1 MKNMRLRHIL
11 ILIALIAATPPT
23 RALAGPSDL
32 DAAQKLTRDV
42 CEAMAHKDF
51 KPLLELIR
59 KGDIRSELVGR
70 MPEGYP
76 ADPKEREK
84 IAEDFMKTIEAGVPQ
99 IWAYAP
105 DAERFLAPPREEKG
119 VLVAPVRFDSR
130 NKQKVQVTVFQV
142 FRYRTSPDGLRLI
155 NIETPLAGPDLVSS
169 AASLMPAHWPES
181 LEDKE
186 KKQRQQT
193 VIVEMMRG
201 SHFEAEQAARK
212 ALKESPEDIVFRLAL
227 GRALDSMKK
236 YDDSK
241 ELYRDMLARGQAVL
255 FVHNQL
261 AALAIEEEHYDEA
274 LAHFQ
279 AVVDG
284 LPEDDW
290 LLARLANAQML
301 AGKTAEAKA
310 TLERALKINPL
321 SRHALEQRA
330 RLRIR
335 EGDLDGAA
343 ADLRTVKQH
352 YGQNVVALL
361 KDPDFSKVVLMD
373 KYADIIDRV
382 VPPKAP

>member
-1 MKNMRLRHIL
+1 ML
-11 ILIALIAATPPT
+11 LIALIAAPPM
-23 RALAGPSDL
+23 RALGAPADL
-32 DAAQKLTRDV
+32 AAAQKLTRDV
-42 CEAMAHKDF
+42 CEAMAHRDF

-59 KGDIRSELVGR
+59 KGDIQSELIAR

-76 ADPKEREK
+76 ADPKQREE
-84 IAEDFMKTIEAGVPQ
+84 IAGGFMKTIEAGVPQ
-99 IWAYAP
+99 IWSYAP
-105 DAERFLAPPREEKG
+105 AAERFLAPPREEKS
-119 VLVAPVRFDSR
+119 VLAVPVRFDSG
-130 NKQKVQVTVFQV
+130 NKQRAQVTVFQV
-142 FRYRTSPDGLRLI
+142 FRYRASPDGLRLV

-181 LEDKE
+181 PADTE

-193 VIVEMMRG
+193 VIVQMMRG

-261 AALAIEEEHYDEA
+261 AAQAMAEEHYSEA
-274 LAHFQ
+274 VTHLQ

-290 LLARLANAQML
+290 LLVQLANAQML
-301 AGKTAEAKA
+301 AGKNAEAKA

-343 ADLRTVKQH
+343 ADLRTVKEH
-352 YGQNVVALL
+352 YGQNVVTLL

-373 KYADIIDRV
+373 KYADIIDRA
-382 VPPKAP
+382 VPPKSP

>member
-1 MKNMRLRHIL
+1 MRLRYAL
-11 ILIALIAATPPT
+11 LLIALIAVPPM
-23 RALAGPSDL
+23 RALGAPADL
-32 DAAQKLTRDV
+32 VAAQKLTGNV

-51 KPLLELIR
+51 QPLLELIR
-59 KGDIRSELVGR
+59 KGDIQSELIAR

-76 ADPKEREK
+76 SDPKRREE
-84 IAEDFMKTIEAGVPQ
+84 IAGGFMKTIEAGVPQ
-99 IWAYAP
+99 IWSYAP
-105 DAERFLAPPREEKG
+105 AAERFLAPPREEKG
-119 VLVAPVRFDSR
+119 VLVVPVRFDSG
-130 NKQKVQVTVFQV
+130 NKQRAHVTVFQV
-142 FRYRTSPDGLRLI
+142 FRYRASPEGLRLV

-169 AASLMPAHWPES
+169 AASLMSAHWPES
-181 LEDKE
+181 LEDRE
-186 KKQRQQT
+186 KKERQQA
-193 VIVEMMRG
+193 VIVQMMRG

-212 ALKESPEDIVFRLAL
+212 AMKESPEDIVFRLAM

-261 AALAIEEEHYDEA
+261 AAQAMAEEHYGEA
-274 LAHFQ
+274 VTHLQ

-290 LLARLANAQML
+290 LLTQLANAQML

-330 RLRIR
+330 RIRIR

-343 ADLRTVKQH
+343 ADLRTVKEH
-352 YGQNVVALL
+352 YGQNVVTLL
-361 KDPDFSKVVLMD
+361 KDPDFSKLVLMD
-373 KYADIIDRV
+373 KYADIIDRAA
-382 VPPKAP
+382 PPKAP